1 MLNQDRTAGLVSTGN
16 NMSGSLCL
24 YGSGTFFVAFQALW
38 QRDGFIEYTLP
49 PPEDVVSGSTV
60 SRMVVWSC
68 FHSFHH
74 GCLLHCPQMLR
85 KVVGEVEGRPS
96 PPPPASHAV
105 IYGAAPAIVK
115 PPAPTLPPRSPSP
128 GKAHM
133 IIGASIASSG
143 DEEVDDTDLFTLPA
157 VEVKQ
162 PPRHESVVTIK
173 GSDLQNLFKKKPE
186 IAEYVHLEIQNM
198 KIELSRLT
206 TPTTE

>member
-1 MLNQDRTAGLVSTGN
+1 
-16 NMSGSLCL
+16 
-24 YGSGTFFVAFQALW
+24 
-38 QRDGFIEYTLP
+38 
-49 PPEDVVSGSTV
+49 
-60 SRMVVWSC
+60 
-68 FHSFHH
+68 
-74 GCLLHCPQMLR
+74 
-85 KVVGEVEGRPS
+85 
-96 PPPPASHAV
+96 
-105 IYGAAPAIVK
+105 
-115 PPAPTLPPRSPSP
+115 
-128 GKAHM
+128 M